1 MDKKIIGIDLGG
13 TTAKF
18 AILTPEGEIQQKWSI
33 DTNILEVKSTILCK
47 SSTSSKAQ
55 CFAL

>member
-18 AILTPEGEIQQKWSI
+18 AILTPEGASI
-33 DTNILEVKSTILCK
+33 PIFWMMANISFLKSSNQSTID
-47 SSTSSKAQ
+47 
-55 CFAL
+55 